1 MAEAPPQRTETMLR
15 LSKLADYAVLTLVNL
30 GRHDGVVT
38 SPALAVE
45 TGVPEPTV
53 AKVLKALASDGL
65 LVSQRGARGGY
76 RLALKPEEISIARV
90 ITAVDGPISLTAC
103 VTGGAGCDNG
113 DCTLYGSWDVVND
126 AIRDTLSGISI
137 ARMAEMSNAP
147 GRRRSVEKVSADTA
161 PQGNRA
167 TAATAGTFGG

>member
-1 MAEAPPQRTETMLR
+1 MLR

-30 GRHDGVVT
+30 GRHDDVVT
-38 SPALAVE
+38 SPALAAE

-167 TAATAGTFGG
+167 TAAAAGTFGG